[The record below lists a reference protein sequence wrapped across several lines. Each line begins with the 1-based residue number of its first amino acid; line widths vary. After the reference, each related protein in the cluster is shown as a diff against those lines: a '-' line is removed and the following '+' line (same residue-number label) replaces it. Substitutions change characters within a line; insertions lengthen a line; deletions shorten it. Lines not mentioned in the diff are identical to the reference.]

1 MWPIVSWGGMRV
13 AISDKIF
20 LSLCIQRYS
29 MTHSPLR
36 RSLLIAL
43 AAAPVVAPAVIARA
57 QPASSVTLNLAA
69 RERFEQ
75 LEASSGGRLGV
86 AALRTSDG
94 ATVSYR
100 ESERFPMCSTFKLL
114 AVGALLKRSMA
125 ERDLLDA
132 RVRYGPAEV
141 IANSP
146 VTKRHAGEGMTVGEL
161 CAAALQYSDNT
172 AANLLLTTLGGPEV
186 LNEFAHSIG
195 DTWFDLVRWETELNA
210 SVPGDMRD
218 TTTPQAMMT
227 DVQKLLLTDE
237 VLEAPQRERLKA
249 WMLGNTTG
257 ARRIRAAVSATGWPV
272 ADKTGSGDYGTA
284 NDVAVVY
291 GPSTAYVLAVYFTGV
306 TPKETPPDDGIVE
319 GASRIVFDVM
329 R

>member
-1 MWPIVSWGGMRV
+1 
-13 AISDKIF
+13 
-20 LSLCIQRYS
+20 
-29 MTHSPLR
+29 MTYSPLR

-43 AAAPVVAPAVIARA
+43 AAAPVVGVRA
-57 QPASSVTLNLAA
+57 QPASSVSLNLAA

-75 LEASSGGRLGV
+75 LESTSGGRLGV
-86 AALRTSDG
+86 AALRVSDG
-94 ATVSYR
+94 AYVSYR
-100 ESERFPMCSTFKLL
+100 ESERFPMCSTFKVLV
-114 AVGALLKRSMA
+114 VGALLKRSMA
-125 ERDLLDA
+125 EPALLDT
-132 RVRYGPAEV
+132 RVRYGPTEV

-218 TTTPQAMMT
+218 TTTPHAMMA
-227 DVQKLLLTDE
+227 DLQKLLLTDD
-237 VLEAPQRERLKA
+237 VLEAPQREKLKA

-257 ARRIRAAVSATGWPV
+257 AGRIRAAVRSTGWPV

-284 NDVAVVY
+284 NDVAVVFS
-291 GPSTAYVLAVYFTGV
+291 PSTAYVVAIYFTGV
-306 TPKETPPDDGIVE
+306 TPKETPPNDQIVDE
-319 GASRIVFDVM
+319 ATRVVFDVM